1 MSSQMDPLSGGPV
14 AGSGDATQAMDSPT
28 SEHRVEPDMR
38 EQGADRM
45 RRDARDDYYL
55 PREDYSSGDHG
66 GEYGRDQYRGEY
78 DRRPRYDERYRPP
91 QRYYRD
97 DDDSS
102 FAEGASRF
110 ARRHLRTG
118 ETKEFF
124 KTSEF
129 FLTLLGVAALII
141 AAAIQDNFDAPGM
154 WRLVTALLIAYVV
167 SRGIAKAGTDRRDDG
182 KR

>member
-1 MSSQMDPLSGGPV
+1 MSSQMDPG

-45 RRDARDDYYL
+45 RRDARDDYYYP

-66 GEYGRDQYRGEY
+66 REYGRDQYRGEY
-78 DRRPRYDERYRPP
+78 DGRPRYDERHRPP

-141 AAAIQDNFDAPGM
+141 AAAVQDNFDAPGM

-167 SRGIAKAGTDRRDDG
+167 SRGIAKAGTDRRDD
-182 KR
+182 RRR